1 MTTTTTTKTAWYY
14 CKDEN
19 GCLYMII
26 HASNDEDAWEAFKKI
41 QSKTNKKLTA
51 CKTYEEPWWVQ
62 GGLD

>member
-1 MTTTTTTKTAWYY
+1 MANNTNKTAWYY
-14 CKDEN
+14 CTEEN
-19 GCLYMII
+19 GCLYMAI
-26 HASNDEDAWEAFKKI
+26 HASNDEEAWEAFKNI

>member
-1 MTTTTTTKTAWYY
+1 MNDNTTKKAWYY
-14 CKDEN
+14 CTDEN
-19 GCLYMII
+19 NCLYELLLGK
-26 HASNDEDAWEAFKKI
+26 NDEEAWEAFKKV

>member
-1 MTTTTTTKTAWYY
+1 MTNTTTKTAWYY
-14 CKDEN
+14 CTDEN
-19 GCLYMII
+19 NCLYMTIC
-26 HASNDEDAWEAFKKI
+26 ANNDEDAWKIFKDI

>member
-1 MTTTTTTKTAWYY
+1 MINSTTKTAWYY

-19 GCLYMII
+19 DCLYQII
-26 HASNDEDAWEAFKKI
+26 LASNDQDAWKMFQDI